1 MIKDLFPVKILQKD
15 LAISDE
21 ANEKICNT
29 ISAMHASIRASS
41 NFETACEEIYLF
53 SDENQKSCPELS
65 IVLES
70 FVQGFSDLLDANGG
84 DPVYLNHEYIKSKI
98 RTTIVGDKRPWSKLP
113 FMRAYSKEFKAA
125 HVHEQSCVWGILY
138 LQDIDHKAHG
148 GQIYLED
155 PHRSVQKHFKVYPE
169 VKIEAKKNRLLIV
182 PNYVWHGVTPYTG
195 PDDRL
200 SIVVSLP
207 NSILE

>member
-1 MIKDLFPVKILQKD
+1 MIKDLFPVKIIQRD
-15 LAISDE
+15 LDISDE
-21 ANEKICNT
+21 INEKVSST
-29 ISAMHASIRASS
+29 ISAIHAMVKASS
-41 NFETACEEIYLF
+41 GFENACEEMFLF
-53 SDENQKSCPELS
+53 NDENLKNCPELS
-65 IVLES
+65 IVLDS

-84 DPVYLNHEYIKSKI
+84 DPVYLNHEHIKSKI
-98 RTTIVGDKRPWSKLP
+98 RSTIVGDKRPWSKLP
-113 FMRAYSKEFKAA
+113 FMRAYSNEFKTS
-125 HVHEQSCVWGILY
+125 HVHEQSCVWGIFY
-138 LQDIDHKAHG
+138 LQDVDHQTYG

-182 PNYVWHGVTPYTG
+182 PNYVWHGVTPYSG

-200 SIVVSLP
+200 CIVVSLP